1 MSAQRTSRLNF
12 GLAAS
17 SMNGPVWEETRA
29 GAYAGVSF
37 DMRDYLRFG
46 VLYAQKGDEGRRVHS
61 VEVPVL

>member
-1 MSAQRTSRLNF
+1 
-12 GLAAS
+12 
-17 SMNGPVWEETRA
+17 MNGPVWEETRA

-61 VEVPVL
+61 VGPCSKSAG